1 MLQAAKLWIG
11 GGQLVTIWK
20 YNKWKKPTENDTN
33 AGYTATGCVPL
44 CRHITHYP
52 PCMNLLP
59 SPISPALPSVEA
71 DTITRT
77 FLCDLSSRIPAME
90 LWSYGDQCSVGWVT
104 MEHCVASVM
113 LISPRCRLVR
123 VSCPL
128 TPLPLHRGEKNGA
141 YTYFDILYSGII
153 WCQTNT

>member
-1 MLQAAKLWIG
+1 MLQAAKLWIEG
-11 GGQLVTIWK
+11 GHFVTIWK

-33 AGYTATGCVPL
+33 AGYTATGCAPL

-59 SPISPALPSVEA
+59 SPISPALPSAEA

-77 FLCDLSSRIPAME
+77 FLCDLSSRSPAME

-104 MEHCVASVM
+104 MEHCVAVLCSFLRGVAWSVYPAHWHPCPCTGERKM
-113 LISPRCRLVR
+113 VHTHTLIFC
-123 VSCPL
+123 
-128 TPLPLHRGEKNGA
+128 
-141 YTYFDILYSGII
+141 I
-153 WCQTNT
+153 

>member
-59 SPISPALPSVEA
+59 SPISPALPGAEA

-77 FLCDLSSRIPAME
+77 FLCDLSSRSYGAME
-90 LWSYGDQCSVGWVT
+90 TSAV
-104 MEHCVASVM
+104 
-113 LISPRCRLVR
+113 
-123 VSCPL
+123 
-128 TPLPLHRGEKNGA
+128 
-141 YTYFDILYSGII
+141 
-153 WCQTNT
+153 